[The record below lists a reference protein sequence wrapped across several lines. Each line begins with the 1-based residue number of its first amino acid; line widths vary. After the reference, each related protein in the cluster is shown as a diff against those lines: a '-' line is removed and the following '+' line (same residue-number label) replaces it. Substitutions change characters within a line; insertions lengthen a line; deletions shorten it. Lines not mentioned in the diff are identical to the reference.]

1 MHKNQEKKK
10 KEGKEIKKA
19 DRHQTNQN

>member
-10 KEGKEIKKA
+10 KEGNEIKKA
-19 DRHQTNQN
+19 NRHQTNQN